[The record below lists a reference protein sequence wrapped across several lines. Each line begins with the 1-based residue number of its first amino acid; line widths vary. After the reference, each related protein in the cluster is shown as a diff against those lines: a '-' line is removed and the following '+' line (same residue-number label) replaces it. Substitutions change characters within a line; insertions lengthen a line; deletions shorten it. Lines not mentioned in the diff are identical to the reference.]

1 MADIWLPGYT
11 RWELPGVPGIP
22 YDEWDDPKA
31 LLHMTQG
38 TSIGG
43 AVQAYKAYPPH
54 TIVNPFNRE
63 KAQHIPLN
71 RAAYALWN
79 ADADD
84 SRCYQVEIVGYSENA
99 PNLSDAELK
108 WLGEEVLLP
117 LHEYGGVPLVV
128 VWKGF
133 KAPSDVNYML
143 ATSAS
148 PLRLTQAELDSFAG
162 ILGHQHIPGDN
173 HWDPGGLNVPRMIQ
187 HAKNKLTGGDD
198 AEMLSPEAQRW
209 MLENLAN
216 AHGDRSLAQ
225 AAAARVEGLAKSI
238 GEAQNGPATGEQL
251 QGPIDINLIKWRL
264 FNLLFLND
272 EGTQDRA
279 AGEEY
284 PFVTE
289 FKDLV
294 ASVAQIKADVAALK
308 ASAGSGE

>member
-1 MADIWLPGYT
+1 MTDIWLPGYD

-38 TSIGG
+38 TSVNG
-43 AVQAYKAYPPH
+43 AVGAYESYPPH
-54 TIVNPFNRE
+54 VIVRYATRE
-63 KAQHIPLN
+63 KKQHIPLN

-84 SRCYQVEIVGYSENA
+84 SRCFQVEIVGYSEGA
-99 PNLSDAELK
+99 PSLSDAELK

-133 KAPSDVNYML
+133 KGPADVNYTL
-143 ATSAS
+143 ASASS

-251 QGPIDINLIKWRL
+251 QGPIDINEIKWRTHDLMHLKPQGDRDRVDGEVYEFVAKFNAL
-264 FNLLFLND
+264 FNMVEQL
-272 EGTQDRA
+272 A
-279 AGEEY
+279 
-284 PFVTE
+284 
-289 FKDLV
+289 
-294 ASVAQIKADVAALK
+294 ADVAELK
-308 ASAGSGE
+308 ANNS